1 MNIRRVFSPT
11 ALPVYAFAGAIL
23 IGAVLL
29 TLEQSVSGQRVGFV
43 DALFTATSAVC
54 VTGLTVVDTGSTYSS
69 FGQAVILLLIQL
81 GGLGIMTYASLFFY
95 LWRRRVSL
103 SDREAVGRALMHNP
117 AFNLGKFLRRLVV
130 LVLVLEGL
138 AAVGLYA
145 AAGGVF
151 DIFAAVFHSVS
162 AFCNAGFGLLPDNLA
177 SFRNNIGVNMLV
189 MGLIILGGLGFS
201 VLDELIGWVR
211 ARAAYLL
218 KFSKKVRVRRQPW
231 PLSRH
236 CRIVLST
243 TAVLIFGGA
252 VLIWLAEYLSG
263 NTGAMIWPS
272 LFQSVTCRTAG
283 FNTIGLGTLS
293 NVTLMI
299 MANLMFIGGS
309 TGSCAGGLKVTTFRV
324 LCGFFF
330 AQILGRRQVVL
341 HGRAVARETLQR
353 ALVLFFLMT
362 LIIVTATMIL
372 ALTEGGL
379 VRHGAGSADILELF
393 FEVVSAFCTVGLTVD
408 VTPTLSV
415 AGKSVI
421 IALMF
426 IGRIGPIWL
435 LSALH
440 HMQREQ
446 HFNWPEEESPIG

>member
-23 IGAVLL
+23 AGAVLL
-29 TLEQSVSGQRVGFV
+29 MLEQSVSDQRVAFV

-54 VTGLTVVDTGSTYSS
+54 VTGLTVVDTGSTYSP
-69 FGQAVILLLIQL
+69 FGQTVILLLIQL

-95 LWRRRVSL
+95 LWRKRISL
-103 SDREAVGRALMHNP
+103 SDREAVGRALMHNS
-117 AFNLGKFLRRLVV
+117 AFNLGNFLRRLVV

-138 AAVGLYA
+138 AAVGLYV

-151 DIFAAVFHSVS
+151 DPFAAVFHAVS
-162 AFCNAGFGLLPDNLA
+162 AFCNAGFGLLPDNLV
-177 SFRNNIGVNMLV
+177 SFRNNIGVNALI
-189 MGLIILGGLGFS
+189 MGMIILGGLGFS
-201 VLDELIGWVR
+201 VLDELIGWTR
-211 ARAAYLL
+211 SHISHWL
-218 KFSKKVRVRRQPW
+218 KFSQKVHVRRQPW

-243 TAVLIFGGA
+243 TAALIFGGA
-252 VLIWLAEYLSG
+252 GLIWLAEYLSG
-263 NTGAMIWPS
+263 NSASMIWPA

-299 MANLMFIGGS
+299 MACLMFIGGS

-324 LCGFFF
+324 LIGFFS
-330 AQILGRRQVVL
+330 AQIRGRRQVVL
-341 HGRAVARETLQR
+341 HGRAVARDTLQK
-353 ALVLFFLMT
+353 ALVLFFIMT
-362 LIIVTATMIL
+362 LIVATATMIL

-379 VRHGAGSADILELF
+379 IRHSAGSADILELF

-415 AGKSVI
+415 AGKGVV

-440 HMQREQ
+440 QMQREQ
-446 HFNWPEEESPIG
+446 HFKWPEEESPIG